1 LARDAPSVGREL
13 KRGAFP
19 VALPPSLNCNRPLKA
34 QENWE
39 IKEWARA
46 YFFLMPP
53 DLPDDEEEE
62 REPELWEGLD
72 PREEL
77 EIREELEL
85 WEGEE

>member
-1 LARDAPSVGREL
+1 MALLPHALPLRLSR
-13 KRGAFP
+13 
-19 VALPPSLNCNRPLKA
+19 VALPPSMNCNSPLKT

-53 DLPDDEEEE
+53 DLADDEEEEEE
-62 REPELWEGLD
+62 REPELWDGLD

>member
-1 LARDAPSVGREL
+1 M
-13 KRGAFP
+13 
-19 VALPPSLNCNRPLKA
+19 NCNSPLKA
-34 QENWE
+34 QENRE

-53 DLPDDEEEE
+53 DLADDEEEE

-85 WEGEE
+85 VEGEEDERDGLE

>member
-1 LARDAPSVGREL
+1 M
-13 KRGAFP
+13 
-19 VALPPSLNCNRPLKA
+19 NCNSPLKA

-39 IKEWARA
+39 IKECPRA
-46 YFFLMPP
+46 YFFLMLP
-53 DLPDDEEEE
+53 DLPDDEEEEE

-85 WEGEE
+85 LELVEGEE